1 MFYLFSVCRSVR
13 SSSINTLSLEEQLQ
27 QKENELEIT
36 AKLGL
41 ALLERKEFLE
51 KEVTRLTDQS
61 RALEQ
66 RLSQARHELGL
77 KESLLQLYYTHEE
90 QNEEER
96 EEGVGGR
103 AEQSAPEWV
112 RSLEEECSQ
121 LKEEN
126 SKLWQEK
133 MEIEQETQKK
143 LQMSQTLVKQCVEQL
158 CEFK

>member
-1 MFYLFSVCRSVR
+1 M
-13 SSSINTLSLEEQLQ
+13 
-27 QKENELEIT
+27 
-36 AKLGL
+36 
-41 ALLERKEFLE
+41 
-51 KEVTRLTDQS
+51 TRLTDQS
-61 RALEQ
+61 RTLEQ
-66 RLSQARHELGL
+66 RLSQARHELGI

-90 QNEEER
+90 QNEEKIR
-96 EEGVGGR
+96 EVGG
-103 AEQSAPEWV
+103 AEHSAPEWV